1 MNRALFLKK
10 ERGFSFLEIMVSVFI
25 FSLMMTTI
33 SITFSN
39 LFKNYRNSRA
49 IQTNLENA
57 QFIINSMAKSLRTSS
72 IVSSTSSSIKFYN
85 YSDGNCFS
93 YKFEDNSLQ
102 VASVSISS
110 EDYPTVELRK
120 EQCDS
125 ALLAYSDV
133 LSNVNDVNFEII
145 PSSQGTPNIMGKVT
159 ILIDVCAV
167 PGSECSESVHDRSKI
182 QSSVSLRDYSSVG
195 L

>member
-57 QFIINSMAKSLRTSS
+57 QFIINSMAKSLRTSRTRFC
-72 IVSSTSSSIKFYN
+72 VSK
-85 YSDGNCFS
+85 
-93 YKFEDNSLQ
+93 K
-102 VASVSISS
+102 
-110 EDYPTVELRK
+110 K
-120 EQCDS
+120 
-125 ALLAYSDV
+125 
-133 LSNVNDVNFEII
+133 
-145 PSSQGTPNIMGKVT
+145 
-159 ILIDVCAV
+159 
-167 PGSECSESVHDRSKI
+167 
-182 QSSVSLRDYSSVG
+182 
-195 L
+195 